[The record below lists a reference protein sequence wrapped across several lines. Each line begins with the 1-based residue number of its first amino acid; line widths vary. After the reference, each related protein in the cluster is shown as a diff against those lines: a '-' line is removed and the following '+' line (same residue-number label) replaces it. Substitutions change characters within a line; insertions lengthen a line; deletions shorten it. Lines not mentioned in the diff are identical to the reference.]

1 MCTSEHPGVYGAYRT
16 LEARRGIKIKWIELP
31 TPLRDREEILDLY
44 RRAMSPRTRA
54 VVTSHITFVT
64 GLLMPVRELS
74 ELVHERGALLSVDGA
89 HPLGM
94 LSLDLKGLGCDHYAA
109 SGQKWLLGGIGTG
122 TCYIRRDL
130 QEKIW
135 PLVGY
140 TDTERTAT
148 GRLGARKYEMS
159 GQQNLPSVSGLRAAI
174 RLQERI

>member
-74 ELVHERGALLSVDGA
+74 ELVHERGALLSVDVA

-94 LSLDLKGLGCDHYAA
+94 LSLDL
-109 SGQKWLLGGIGTG
+109 T
-122 TCYIRRDL
+122 RRSRN
-130 QEKIW
+130 QIKRFSKSW
-135 PLVGY
+135 V
-140 TDTERTAT
+140 
-148 GRLGARKYEMS
+148 
-159 GQQNLPSVSGLRAAI
+159 
-174 RLQERI
+174 